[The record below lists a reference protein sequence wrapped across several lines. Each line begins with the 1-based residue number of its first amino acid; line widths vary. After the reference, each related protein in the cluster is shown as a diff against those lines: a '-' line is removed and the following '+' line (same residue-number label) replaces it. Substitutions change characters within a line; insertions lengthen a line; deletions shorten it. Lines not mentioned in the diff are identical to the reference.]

1 MSCTILIWL
10 LGTTLIGSLFLM
22 IFCYILIQYLLYFSH
37 SIKLYTTF
45 WSLSLYD
52 LYVPVTRYEE
62 EVGKLEQ
69 AIKALDD
76 SSDMVRFSVIY
87 PNRAVSV
94 F

>member
-1 MSCTILIWL
+1 MVIPLYIVFIACI
-10 LGTTLIGSLFLM
+10 
-22 IFCYILIQYLLYFSH
+22 IFAMCVH

-76 SSDMVRFSVIY
+76 SSDMVRDKCENLDLLV
-87 PNRAVSV
+87 
-94 F
+94 